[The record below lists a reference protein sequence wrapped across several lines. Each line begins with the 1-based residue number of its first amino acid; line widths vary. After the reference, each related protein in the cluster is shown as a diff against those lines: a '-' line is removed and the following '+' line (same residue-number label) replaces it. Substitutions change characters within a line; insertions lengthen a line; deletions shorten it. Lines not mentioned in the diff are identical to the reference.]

1 MERFKDEKS
10 FVYLRFNWISTSQ
23 KLLNTAATLAERCR
37 QSRSKERQVLTDFA
51 PAFNTLLTSLE
62 VSGAYLK
69 GQWIRIVTDHEVYGG
84 EFQRSPAH
92 NRQVLTAL
100 KWLIESGYL
109 NIVDGK
115 RTIKIN
121 GSSKF
126 HDLPYAYEIT
136 KKWLKEIADKP
147 ISEQHEIA
155 RNPLATYVD
164 LRKKVKPPT
173 RGKERSVSLQITP
186 ANRKQYQDLIEG
198 SERLLEAADSLW
210 QRVSIHLG
218 KGVLPSMRAS
228 MTRIFNN
235 GSFMDGGR
243 FYCSLQNLPKNQRKE
258 LLFNGEPTLE
268 IDFAGLHPHL
278 LYHLQAENFSD
289 DPYEIKGFSRDSVK
303 VAFNTLINRDS
314 RKHKG
319 SAARSL
325 AMNLDI
331 TTDEALF
338 LENSLYKLH
347 SRIAGHFN
355 TGYGLKLQW
364 LDSQIAYEVMK
375 YFFLRL
381 KRPVLMIHD
390 SAIVSVRDTEA
401 LKLSMV
407 DAYSSEVFKELQKNK
422 YLYQNQFAPLPMGLK
437 IISADFSDLLTNT
450 IYKALEGVDVHTD
463 EWDRAIRLDHPL

>member
-1 MERFKDEKS
+1 MQRFKDEKS
-10 FVYLRFNWISTSQ
+10 FVYLRFNWVSTSQ
-23 KLLNTAATLAERCR
+23 KLLNIAANLAERCR
-37 QSRSKERQVLTDFA
+37 QSRSAERQVFTDFA
-51 PAFNTLLTSLE
+51 PALNTILTSLE
-62 VSGAYLK
+62 VSGAYLN

-84 EFQRSPAH
+84 KSQRSPAY

-136 KKWLKEIADKP
+136 NKWLEQIAEKP
-147 ISEQHEIA
+147 ISEQHEIY
-155 RNPLATYVD
+155 RNPLAAYVQ
-164 LRKKVKPPT
+164 LRKKVKPLT
-173 RGKERSVSLQITP
+173 RGKERSVSLPLTP
-186 ANRKQYQDLIEG
+186 SDRLYYPDLIEG
-198 SERLLEAADSLW
+198 SEGLLEAADSLW

-218 KGVLPSMRAS
+218 KEVLSSMQAS

-235 GSFMDGGR
+235 GSFLEGGR
-243 FYCSLQNLPKNQRKE
+243 FYCSLQNLPKNERKE

-268 IDFAGLHPHL
+268 IDFTGLHPHM
-278 LYHLQAENFSD
+278 LYQLQAENFIG
-289 DPYEIKGFSRDSVK
+289 DPYEIKGFSRDAVK

-319 SAARSL
+319 PAARSL
-325 AMNLDI
+325 ALNLDI

-338 LENSLYKLH
+338 LENSLYRLH

-355 TGYGLKLQW
+355 TGYGLKLQR

-375 YFFLRL
+375 CFFLQL

-407 DAYSSEVFKELQKNK
+407 DAYSSEVFKELEKNK
-422 YLYQNQFAPLPMGLK
+422 SQYQNQFAPLPIGLK

-450 IYKALEGVDVHTD
+450 IYKALEGVDIHTY
-463 EWDRAIRLDHPL
+463 EWDHALRIDHPL

>member
-1 MERFKDEKS
+1 
-10 FVYLRFNWISTSQ
+10 
-23 KLLNTAATLAERCR
+23 
-37 QSRSKERQVLTDFA
+37 
-51 PAFNTLLTSLE
+51 
-62 VSGAYLK
+62 
-69 GQWIRIVTDHEVYGG
+69 
-84 EFQRSPAH
+84 
-92 NRQVLTAL
+92 
-100 KWLIESGYL
+100 
-109 NIVDGK
+109 
-115 RTIKIN
+115 
-121 GSSKF
+121 
-126 HDLPYAYEIT
+126 
-136 KKWLKEIADKP
+136 
-147 ISEQHEIA
+147 
-155 RNPLATYVD
+155 
-164 LRKKVKPPT
+164 
-173 RGKERSVSLQITP
+173 
-186 ANRKQYQDLIEG
+186 
-198 SERLLEAADSLW
+198 
-210 QRVSIHLG
+210 
-218 KGVLPSMRAS
+218 MRAS

-268 IDFAGLHPHL
+268 IDFAGFHPHL
-278 LYHLQAENFSD
+278 LYHLQAENFIG

-390 SAIVSVRDTEA
+390 SAIVSVRDAEA

-422 YLYQNQFAPLPMGLK
+422 
-437 IISADFSDLLTNT
+437 
-450 IYKALEGVDVHTD
+450 
-463 EWDRAIRLDHPL
+463 

>member
-155 RNPLATYVD
+155 RNPLATYVE

-278 LYHLQAENFSD
+278 LYHLQAENFIG

-314 RKHKG
+314 KKHKG

-338 LENSLYKLH
+338 LENSIYKLH

-355 TGYGLKLQW
+355 TGYGLKLQR
-364 LDSQIAYEVMK
+364 LDSQIAYEVMTC
-375 YFFLRL
+375 FFLQL

-407 DAYSSEVFKELQKNK
+407 DAYSSEVFKGLQKNK
-422 YLYQNQFAPLPMGLK
+422 YQYQNQFAPLPMGLK
-437 IISADFSDLLTNT
+437 IISADFSDILTST
-450 IYKALEGVDVHTD
+450 IYKALEGVDIHTE

>member
-1 MERFKDEKS
+1 MQRFNDEKS
-10 FVYLRFNWISTSQ
+10 FIYLRFNWVSTSP
-23 KLLNTAATLAERCR
+23 KLLNIAATLAERCR
-37 QSRSKERQVLTDFA
+37 KSRSTKREVFTDFS

-62 VSGAYLK
+62 VSGAYLQE
-69 GQWIRIVTDHEVYGG
+69 QWIRIVTDHEVYGG
-84 EFQRSPAH
+84 KFQRSPAH

-100 KWLIESGYL
+100 KWLISSGYL
-109 NIVDGK
+109 KIEDGK
-115 RTIKIN
+115 RIIKKS

-126 HDLPYAYEIT
+126 YDLPYAYVIT
-136 KKWLKEIADKP
+136 NKWLQEIACKP
-147 ISEQHEIA
+147 ISEHHEII
-155 RNPLATYVD
+155 RNPLARYLQ
-164 LRKKVKPPT
+164 LRNKVKT
-173 RGKERSVSLQITP
+173 LTNGKERSVSLPISP
-186 ANRKQYQDLIEG
+186 KDRLQYPDLIEG
-198 SERLLEAADSLW
+198 SEVLLEAADSLW
-210 QRVSIHLG
+210 QRVSIQLG
-218 KGVLPSMRAS
+218 KQVLPSMQAS

-268 IDFAGLHPHL
+268 IDFTGLHPHM
-278 LYHLQAENFSD
+278 LYHLKAENFID
-289 DPYEIKGFSRDSVK
+289 DPYEIKGFSRDVVK

-314 RKHKG
+314 RIHKG

-338 LENSLYKLH
+338 LENSLYRLH

-355 TGYGLKLQW
+355 TGFGLKLQR

-375 YFFLRL
+375 CFFLQL

-401 LKLSMV
+401 LKLSMA
-407 DAYSSEVFKELQKNK
+407 DAYSCEVLKELQKNK
-422 YLYQNQFAPLPMGLK
+422 YQYQNQFAPQPMGLK
-437 IISADFSDLLTNT
+437 IVSADFSDILTST
-450 IYKALEGVDVHTD
+450 ILRALEGVDIQID
-463 EWDRAIRLDHPL
+463 EWDRAIKPSLPF